1 MSSNEKTRGSFT
13 QRVKH
18 ELIEFWMIA
27 LYLMFFFCALV
38 TYTMLLLKKYEV
50 SNDVLNYGFAVMNA
64 LVIGKVILV
73 GEMMRVGRGYEK
85 RPLYQSVLLKS
96 IVFAGL
102 VLVFHILEETVKRV
116 IAGKPFGTVWH
127 HLQWEDM
134 VSRAL
139 VIFCAFVP
147 LFAFREIRRVLGEEK
162 LYALLRGRGVAD
174 MPDSPVGR

>member
-1 MSSNEKTRGSFT
+1 MSSDEKMKGSFT

-50 SNDVLNYGFAVMNA
+50 SNDALNYGFAVVNA

-73 GEMMRVGRGYEK
+73 GEMMRLGRGYEK

-96 IVFAGL
+96 VVFAGL

-116 IAGKPFGTVWH
+116 IHGEAVWDGLAPSAVGGHGLAGDCH
-127 HLQWEDM
+127 
-134 VSRAL
+134 
-139 VIFCAFVP
+139 
-147 LFAFREIRRVLGEEK
+147 
-162 LYALLRGRGVAD
+162 LLRVRSAVCVQG
-174 MPDSPVGR
+174 DSPGAG